1 MSKPLPLKGSRRLD
15 HILSED
21 DIKSM
26 TDNLTS
32 QMMDVVKLQQE
43 KKDNAAAFKRKIDGL
58 NEQNNNLA
66 TWLHAGRQELDTAVE
81 VYHNWPKTGIK
92 TIVRMDTNESWE
104 EDMGYQDN
112 TLDANIPAGVQDGSN
127 DEEE

>member
-1 MSKPLPLKGSRRLD
+1 MSKPLPLKGTRKLD

-21 DIKSM
+21 DITTM
-26 TDNLTS
+26 THNLTQ
-32 QMMDVVKLQQE
+32 QMMDVVQLQQE
-43 KKDNAAAFKRKIDGL
+43 KKQNAAAFKRKIDVL

-66 TWLHAGRQELDTAVE
+66 VWLNAGKQELDTAVE
-81 VYHNWPKTGIK
+81 VYHNWPKVGVK

-104 EDMGYQDN
+104 EEMGYQDN
-112 TLDANIPAGVQDGSN
+112 TLDNNLPSGVQDGHN